1 MCSKNMEGRAAM
13 RKRIRWER
21 KKKRLD
27 ARLIVFALL
36 ALIVVAAYGNLRLRA
51 KRVDYDKREQELLAQ
66 IQEEEKRTEEIEE
79 LKKYME
85 TKMFVEE
92 IAKER
97 LGLVYEDE
105 ILFKAKE

>member
-1 MCSKNMEGRAAM
+1 MMEGRAAEK
-13 RKRIRWER
+13 KRIRWER
-21 KKKRLD
+21 RKKRLE
-27 ARLIVFALL
+27 AKLIIFALL
-36 ALIVVAAYGNLRLRA
+36 TLIVVAAYGNIRLRA
-51 KRVDYDKREQELLAQ
+51 KRVDYDKREQELMAQ
-66 IQEEEKRTEEIEE
+66 IEEEEKRTQEIEE

-105 ILFKAKE
+105 ILFKAEE